1 MVRVI
6 SRTATKTV
14 VLPTMHTGQVSAF
27 HARTRFSAVRC
38 GRRWG
43 KTIYGETLTADTA
56 IKGYPVGIFAPDY
69 KILSETYHE
78 MLEMLE
84 PVVKRASQQ
93 KGVIRLKTGGRLDF
107 WSLDNERAGRSRK
120 YKLAWIDEGAYTKP
134 NAQGIWE
141 KSIRPTLLDLAG
153 SALVTSNTNGVS
165 PENFFWA
172 ICNDKTLGFS
182 EYHAPTH
189 SNPYL
194 PAEELVKLQAENHPL
209 VYAQEYLAEFVDW
222 SGVQFFELAK
232 LLGPGGQAVPLP
244 VQGVAGVYAIIDSAV
259 KDGRAHDGTGV
270 SYWAKVPNGS
280 EYKLVCLDWD
290 LVQIEGS
297 MLIEW
302 IPQVFK
308 RLEEL
313 AAATRARFGSLGA
326 WIEDKASGTI
336 LLQQAAR
343 RGWKAHPIPS
353 KLTSVG
359 KDERAINV
367 SGYVHQAQVKFSAP
381 AYDKVSMFKSSTRN
395 HLLSQVLGFRVGDKN
410 AATRADDL
418 LDTFTYA
425 IAIGLGNTEGF

>member
-1 MVRVI
+1 MVRTLV
-6 SRTATKTV
+6 RPVTKTI
-14 VLPTMHTGQVSAF
+14 VLPTLHTGQVSAF
-27 HARTRFSAVRC
+27 EARTRFSAVRC

-43 KTIYGETLTADTA
+43 KTVYGETLSADTA
-56 IKGYPVGIFAPDY
+56 VKGYPVGVFAPDF

-107 WSLDNERAGRSRK
+107 WSLENERAGRSRK
-120 YKLAWIDEGAYTKP
+120 YKLAWIDEGAYTK
-134 NAQGIWE
+134 NNVRGIWE

-153 SALVTSNTNGVS
+153 SALVTSNTNGVN

-172 ICNDKTLGFS
+172 ICNDSTLGFT

-189 SNPYL
+189 TNPHL
-194 PAEELVKLQAENHPL
+194 PAEELLKLQAENHPL

-232 LLGPGGQAVPLP
+232 LLGVDGQAVPVP
-244 VQGVAGVYAIIDSAV
+244 TRCDAVYAILDTAV
-259 KDGRAHDGTGV
+259 KDGREHDGTAV
-270 SYWAKVPNGS
+270 SYWAKINVGLT
-280 EYKLVCLDWD
+280 YKLVCLDWD

-297 MLIEW
+297 LLEGW
-302 IPQVFK
+302 LPRVFK

-313 AAATRARFGSLGA
+313 ATETRARFGSLGV

-336 LLQQAAR
+336 LLQQAER
-343 RGWKAHPIPS
+343 RGWDAKAIDS
-353 KLTSVG
+353 VLTSVG
-359 KDERAINV
+359 KDERAISV
-367 SGYVHQAQVKFSAP
+367 SGYIHQDLVKFSVP
-381 AYDKVSMFKSSTRN
+381 AYDKTMMYKGSTRN
-395 HLLSQVLGFRVGDKN
+395 HMVSQVLGFRVGDKQ
-410 AATRADDL
+410 AHTRADDL

-425 IAIGLGNTEGF
+425 VALALGDSGGI